1 MSSDDDRLPEC
12 DWCGDD
18 RGLCDRPH
26 LVEGRRFSITLQKTF
41 DVEMLPLRVCNGA
54 TSASNVIS
62 FMTYLAPLPTFYRIY
77 KNKSTQGFQSV
88 PYVVAL
94 FSAMLWIYYAL
105 LKSDEYLLIT
115 INSAGCVIET
125 IYIVLYLAYAHKQ
138 ARIFTA
144 KILLLLNVGVFGLI
158 LLLTLLLTAGER
170 RIVMLGWVCV
180 GFSVSVFVAPLSV
193 IRLVVRTR
201 SVEFMPFSLSL
212 SLTASAVVWF
222 LYGLLIK
229 DKYVA
234 LPNILGFAFGVI
246 QMGLYALY
254 RNATPRPAPKE
265 LPNILGFA
273 FGVIQ
278 MGLYALYRNATPR
291 PAPKEVDAPVSDD
304 ARPGGAAAVEL
315 PTVKEGAA
323 KKSGVA
329 SASDDSKGTLEKL
342 DKAIH
347 VEQV

>member
-1 MSSDDDRLPEC
+1 M
-12 DWCGDD
+12 G
-18 RGLCDRPH
+18 GLSVQHPWA
-26 LVEGRRFSITLQKTF
+26 FTF
-41 DVEMLPLRVCNGA
+41 GLLG
-54 TSASNVIS
+54 NVIS

-265 LPNILGFA
+265 L
-273 FGVIQ
+273 
-278 MGLYALYRNATPR
+278 
-291 PAPKEVDAPVSDD
+291 DAPVSDD
-304 ARPGGAAAVEL
+304 GAVKSSEHVVNIAKLGPAATAIEL
-315 PTVKEGAA
+315 NTHYPVNPPPSMKEGAA
-323 KKSGVA
+323 KESGVA
-329 SASDDSKGTLEKL
+329 SASGEKL
-342 DKAIH
+342 DKATH

>member
-1 MSSDDDRLPEC
+1 M
-12 DWCGDD
+12 G
-18 RGLCDRPH
+18 GL
-26 LVEGRRFSITLQKTF
+26 SLQHPWAF
-41 DVEMLPLRVCNGA
+41 AFGLLG
-54 TSASNVIS
+54 NVIS

-77 KNKSTQGFQSV
+77 RSKSTQGFQSV

-105 LKSDEYLLIT
+105 LKSDECLLIT

-125 IYIVLYLAYAHKQ
+125 IYIIIYLTYAPKQ
-138 ARIFTA
+138 AKLFTA

-158 LLLTLLLTAGER
+158 LLLTLLLSEGEKR
-170 RIVMLGWVCV
+170 VVMLGWVCV

-201 SVEFMPFSLSL
+201 SVEFMPFSLSV
-212 SLTASAVVWF
+212 SLTVSAVVWF

-246 QMGLYALY
+246 QMGLYTLY
-254 RNATPRPAPKE
+254 RNATPTPAPK
-265 LPNILGFA
+265 
-273 FGVIQ
+273 Q
-278 MGLYALYRNATPR
+278 
-291 PAPKEVDAPVSDD
+291 VDDDD
-304 ARPGGAAAVEL
+304 AVKVPEHVVNISKLGPAAAIEL
-315 PTVKEGAA
+315 NTHNPIEPGMPPLMKENSLAC
-323 KKSGVA
+323 
-329 SASDDSKGTLEKL
+329 ASDETKGGV
-342 DKAIH
+342 DKATH

>member
-1 MSSDDDRLPEC
+1 M
-12 DWCGDD
+12 G
-18 RGLCDRPH
+18 GL
-26 LVEGRRFSITLQKTF
+26 SLQHPWAF
-41 DVEMLPLRVCNGA
+41 AFGLLG
-54 TSASNVIS
+54 NVIS

-105 LKSDEYLLIT
+105 LKSDECLLIT

-125 IYIVLYLAYAHKQ
+125 IYIVVYLTYAPKQ
-138 ARIFTA
+138 AKLFTA

-158 LLLTLLLTAGER
+158 LLLTLLLSEGEKR
-170 RIVMLGWVCV
+170 VVMLGWICV
-180 GFSVSVFVAPLSV
+180 GFSVSVFIAPLSV

-212 SLTASAVVWF
+212 SLTLSAVVWF

-246 QMGLYALY
+246 QMVLYAVY
-254 RNATPRPAPKE
+254 RNATSRPA
-265 LPNILGFA
+265 
-273 FGVIQ
+273 
-278 MGLYALYRNATPR
+278 T
-291 PAPKEVDAPVSDD
+291 KEVDAPVSDD
-304 ARPGGAAAVEL
+304 HVVNITKLGAVEL
-315 PTVKEGAA
+315 STNYPVEPPPPAMKEGNI
-323 KKSGVA
+323 
-329 SASDDSKGTLEKL
+329 
-342 DKAIH
+342 DKATH
-347 VEQV
+347 AEQV